1 MSEIAI
7 EITPEEIEAPPILGY
22 GVNIFLSRFFYFIIV
37 GTVPFI
43 ALVLTSISEY
53 SIKEAGVAAWMQDST
68 IFSIFQFLI
77 YAIRFFSFGA
87 MLAGWSWLSGDII
100 FSDPNTSI
108 PSISDAVST
117 AWKRAMRAS
126 FSTFFTW
133 MLITI
138 YAQFALILCKAVWI
152 IFIPAGYMAAST
164 ILILTASWAIL
175 PAAALI
181 GKFIFAIPLVIFEEM
196 PSMAALSFSSKLVP
210 FKYVIWKWPIIL
222 FCGFL
227 LIITIVIPS
236 WTYIDSFVNLIAGS
250 ATSPLNT
257 LKIQITGAAWMLFT
271 GPFAVS
277 ILTAFYF
284 INSPRYWSDNV
295 SESEER
301 IEKI

>member
-1 MSEIAI
+1 MTELAI
-7 EITPEEIEAPPILGY
+7 ENTSEEIESPPIFSY
-22 GVNIFLSRFFYFIIV
+22 GVNIFLSRFFYFIII
-37 GTVPFI
+37 GIVPFI
-43 ALVLTSISEY
+43 ALIITSISEY

-100 FSDPNTSI
+100 FGDPQVSA
-108 PSISDAVST
+108 PSISDALST

-138 YAQFALILCKAVWI
+138 YAQFALILCKAVWV
-152 IFIPAGYMAAST
+152 IFIPAGYISASL
-164 ILILTASWAIL
+164 ILILTVSWAVL

-181 GKFIFAIPLVIFEEM
+181 GKFIFSIPLVIFEEM
-196 PSMAALSFSSKLVP
+196 PSMAALSFSSKLIP
-210 FKYVIWKWPIIL
+210 FKYVVWKWPIIL

-227 LIITIVIPS
+227 LILTIVIPS
-236 WTYIDSFVNLIAGS
+236 WTYIDSFVNLISGS
-250 ATSPLNT
+250 VSSPANN
-257 LKIQITGAAWMLFT
+257 LKIQITGAAWMLIT
-271 GPFAVS
+271 GPLTVS

-284 INSPRYWSDNV
+284 INSPRYWTENI
-295 SESEER
+295 SEKEEQ
-301 IEKI
+301 IEKE